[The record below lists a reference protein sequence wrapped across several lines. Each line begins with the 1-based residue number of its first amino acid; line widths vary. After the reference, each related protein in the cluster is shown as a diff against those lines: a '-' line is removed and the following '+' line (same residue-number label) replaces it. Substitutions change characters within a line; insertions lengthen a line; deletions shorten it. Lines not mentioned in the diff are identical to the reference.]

1 MGDKRCPKCGG
12 FVPAGNANC
21 NHCGHKM
28 FMFGGSSL
36 YVGSSKNANK
46 LDSKE
51 NPFSDGKKNNGC
63 VVFIFILIVLFPVII
78 NSLKV
83 IFEEFEK
90 EGLTFENILEDIFDD
105 EDYYVEEDFG
115 DEDNIGGNVC
125 YNYCGDY
132 NYETARDYC
141 LCSNGNI
148 YGKYG
153 VKYDV
158 DNSNEKEY
166 SNDRCSIFCNESAAY
181 LGGACYCKS
190 GDRYDY
196 YSAEPIGKSDEVVIQ
211 NLMNDL
217 DNNKNVL
224 IYGPGDGEGN
234 YSFDEAIDPVELDD
248 FMRNYD
254 YEVYFLDYDGIFP
267 DARSELFSK
276 YRIVDF
282 STPYYY
288 LFRNGVAIKNG
299 VFFNSLD
306 QLKQVLDDVANKEIS
321 Q

>member
-1 MGDKRCPKCGG
+1 
-12 FVPAGNANC
+12 
-21 NHCGHKM
+21 
-28 FMFGGSSL
+28 
-36 YVGSSKNANK
+36 
-46 LDSKE
+46 
-51 NPFSDGKKNNGC
+51 
-63 VVFIFILIVLFPVII
+63 
-78 NSLKV
+78 
-83 IFEEFEK
+83 
-90 EGLTFENILEDIFDD
+90 
-105 EDYYVEEDFG
+105 
-115 DEDNIGGNVC
+115 
-125 YNYCGDY
+125 
-132 NYETARDYC
+132 
-141 LCSNGNI
+141 
-148 YGKYG
+148 
-153 VKYDV
+153 
-158 DNSNEKEY
+158 
-166 SNDRCSIFCNESAAY
+166 
-181 LGGACYCKS
+181 
-190 GDRYDY
+190 
-196 YSAEPIGKSDEVVIQ
+196 
-211 NLMNDL
+211 MNDL

-267 DARSELFSK
+267 EARSELFSK